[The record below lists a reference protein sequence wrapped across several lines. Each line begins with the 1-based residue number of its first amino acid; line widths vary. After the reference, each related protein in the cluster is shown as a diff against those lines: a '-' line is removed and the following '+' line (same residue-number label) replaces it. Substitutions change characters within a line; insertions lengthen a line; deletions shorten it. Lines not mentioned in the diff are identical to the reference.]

1 MEAYIF
7 LTERHLKSNSKK
19 GIPRCLTIWWALQLV
34 PTNVNAQV
42 DSIRILLL
50 VPDTIN
56 TVFILEDAYIQ
67 FKGISDTSYA
77 DFIESTQKLEINI
90 NNKWYS
96 RGYLTASDGGGGRI
110 FNYTKYP
117 ILIDLYT
124 ICLENYSE
132 LSQFIVTG
140 GLAQIRYSCPI
151 RTSEYGLYTQK
162 TTKIINLNI
171 PPATSDDLQ
180 LMNFVQQM
188 KDSIPSFKSLLFG
201 HRSASEFEFNAYR
214 DIRDK
219 YPNSILNE
227 VLLLQYQESVCGG
240 IPPNET
246 MGQDLLNETKNVYKR
261 LKQSKFNWIRNNLD
275 LLEWYISK

>member
-1 MEAYIF
+1 M
-7 LTERHLKSNSKK
+7 NKK
-19 GIPRCLTIWWALQLV
+19 FCFFCPSIKIYFIGLLRFFSIWWVIELI
-34 PTNVNAQV
+34 PINVNAQV

-50 VPDTIN
+50 IPDTIN
-56 TVFILEDAYIQ
+56 TVFIVEDAYIQ
-67 FKGISDTSYA
+67 FEGISDTSYA

-96 RGYLTASDGGGGRI
+96 RGYLTASDGGGRI
-110 FNYTKYP
+110 FNSSKYP

-140 GLAQIRYSCPI
+140 GLAQIRYSCPT

-162 TTKIINLNI
+162 NTNVINLNI
-171 PPATSDDLQ
+171 PPATSDDIQ

-201 HRSASEFEFNAYR
+201 HRIASEFEFNAYR
-214 DIRDK
+214 DVRDK

-227 VLLLQYQESVCGG
+227 IIILQYQESVCGG
-240 IPPNET
+240 IAPNESL
-246 MGQDLLNETKNVYKR
+246 GQDLLNETKNVYNK

-275 LLEWYISK
+275 LLEWYINK